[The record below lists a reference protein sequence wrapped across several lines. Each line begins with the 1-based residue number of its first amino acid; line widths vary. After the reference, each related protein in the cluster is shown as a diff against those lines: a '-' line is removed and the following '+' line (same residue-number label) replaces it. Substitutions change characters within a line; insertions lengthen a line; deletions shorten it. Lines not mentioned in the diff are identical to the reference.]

1 MKLDICFSPE
11 LLPLY
16 DLRGRVA
23 VIVDV
28 LRATSTIVTALDQGV
43 TEIFPVSSLDECA
56 ALGRDRG
63 CITAAERD
71 GVAAEGF
78 DLGNSPFGFLNPNF
92 PVRGRALAISTTN
105 GTQALRRSLAAEAI
119 VCGAFLNLSAVVD
132 FAVAQQRDV
141 LVVCAGWKGSF
152 CLEDSLFGGAL
163 AERLAPLGF
172 DIASS
177 DAALAALH
185 LWQDAKPTWPT
196 YLLQSAAVRRLNAL
210 EAHDDFTFCMNVD
223 THPEILP
230 LWRTDRLVRG

>member
-1 MKLDICFSPE
+1 MKLDVCFSPD

-28 LRATSTIVTALDQGV
+28 LRATSTIVTALAQGV
-43 TEIFPVSSLDECA
+43 TEIFPTATLEECA
-56 ALGRDRG
+56 ALGRDTG

-71 GVAAEGF
+71 GVAAAGF
-78 DLGNSPFGFLNPNF
+78 DLGNSPFGFLDGKIA
-92 PVRGRALAISTTN
+92 VRGRALAISTTN
-105 GTQALRRSLAAEAI
+105 GTMALRRSLAAEAI
-119 VCGAFLNLSAVVD
+119 VCGAFLNLSAVAD
-132 FAVAQQRDV
+132 FVVAQGRDV

-185 LWQDAKPTWPT
+185 LWQDAHPTWPD

-210 EAHDDFTFCMNVD
+210 EAHDDFTFCMKVD

-230 LWRTDRLVRG
+230 LWDGQKLVKG

>member
-1 MKLDICFSPE
+1 MKLDVCFSPE

-28 LRATSTIVTALDQGV
+28 LRATSTIVTALAAGV
-43 TEIFPVSSLDECA
+43 TEVFPTATLDECA
-56 ALGRDRG
+56 ALGREQG

-71 GVAAEGF
+71 GIAAAGF
-78 DLGNSPFGFLNPNF
+78 DLGNSPFGFLDGKLA
-92 PVRGRALAISTTN
+92 VKGRALAISTTN
-105 GTQALRRSLAAEAI
+105 GTMALHRSLTAEAI
-119 VCGAFLNLSAVVD
+119 VCGSFLNLK
-132 FAVAQQRDV
+132 AVADFCVAQGRDV

-152 CLEDSLFGGAL
+152 CLEDSIFGGAL
-163 AERLAPLGF
+163 AERLAPLSF

-185 LWQDAKPTWPT
+185 LWQHAKPTWPE

-210 EAHDDFTFCMNVD
+210 EAHDDFTFCMQVD

>member
-1 MKLDICFSPE
+1 LKLDVCFSPE

-28 LRATSTIVTALDQGV
+28 LRATSTIVTALAAGV
-43 TEIFPVSSLDECA
+43 TEVYPTATLEECA
-56 ALGRDRG
+56 ALGREQG

-71 GVAAEGF
+71 GVAAAGF
-78 DLGNSPFGFLNPNF
+78 DLGNSPFGFLDGKL
-92 PVRGRALAISTTN
+92 PVKGRALAISTTN
-105 GTQALRRSLAAEAI
+105 GTMALHRSLTAEAI
-119 VCGAFLNLSAVVD
+119 VCGSFLNLSAVAD
-132 FAVAQQRDV
+132 FAVAQGRDV

-152 CLEDSLFGGAL
+152 CLEDSIFGGAL
-163 AERLAPLGF
+163 AERLATRGF

-185 LWQDAKPTWPT
+185 LWEHAKPTWPE

-210 EAHDDFTFCMNVD
+210 EAHDDFTFCMQVD

>member
-1 MKLDICFSPE
+1 MKLDVCFSPD

-16 DLRGRVA
+16 DLRGKVA

-28 LRATSTIVTALDQGV
+28 LRATSTIVTALAQGV
-43 TEIFPVSSLDECA
+43 TEVFPTATLEECA
-56 ALGRDRG
+56 ALGRERG

-71 GVAAEGF
+71 GVAAAGF
-78 DLGNSPFGFLNPNF
+78 DLGNSPFGFLDGKT
-92 PVRGRALAISTTN
+92 PVQGRALAISTTN
-105 GTQALRRSLAAEAI
+105 GTRALLGSLAAEAI

-132 FAVAQQRDV
+132 FAVAQGRDV
-141 LVVCAGWKGSF
+141 LVVCAGWKGQF

-177 DAALAALH
+177 DAALATQK
-185 LWQDAKPTWPT
+185 LWLDAKPTWPH

-230 LWRTDRLVRG
+230 LWREDRLVRG